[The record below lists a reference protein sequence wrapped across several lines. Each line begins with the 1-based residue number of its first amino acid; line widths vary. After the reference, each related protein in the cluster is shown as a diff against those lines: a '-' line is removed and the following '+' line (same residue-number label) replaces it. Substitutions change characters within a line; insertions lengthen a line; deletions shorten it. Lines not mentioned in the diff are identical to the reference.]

1 MRGTF
6 RIIGF
11 FLFFLL
17 VFVNLARLINFA
29 LDISGLD
36 DSGWYFGVAWN
47 LASKGKYASLTN
59 PAAIEPRFETK
70 ESQLAVTPDVFNRT
84 SIIGRDNL
92 DYFPV
97 GVSVGPGM
105 IVPVAMVTRIFKAG
119 YWQFRLFPII
129 TYCFL
134 LGGLLWL
141 VYRQAGISG
150 STILVVFLNLFP
162 GLTIPLGYEALAE
175 PTGFLYLIL
184 GGFFLT
190 LSLRRKKREK
200 FNLITSGI
208 FFSLAG
214 LTKFLYFL
222 NFLPTVGLYLYF
234 IRKNKEKLR
243 RVFLLLLGFSLPI
256 FIFELYRF
264 IFLYMFGGLSI
275 WLANLGMSL
284 LFFVSAG
291 SGLGESQISSGRF
304 QTLSQK
310 MGVLGEIGLNNYL
323 LLTLLLACLVI
334 FIFQRWRKRKDFL
347 YLLLFSFWSINL
359 IWFFLLSATGWA
371 RHFWP
376 GLILT
381 IFFLSIIL
389 GSLFSHHE
397 RKTRNL
403 SLLTGLLVVASLL
416 KTTTPSFI
424 YQINFG
430 KETLIS
436 WQKKFM
442 EKKPLG
448 AALPLPIFP
457 LSEQKA
463 TVEFIKRHILPEAK
477 IFYVGSL
484 MVGEIAPLVN
494 RVFYSTERLSKTKAL
509 SQKAYVIFGPYQVSP
524 NWRLISLED
533 YTIQVNKFCDKEV
546 FSNAYYKI
554 CRL

>member
-1 MRGTF
+1 M
-6 RIIGF
+6 
-11 FLFFLL
+11 LFLL

-29 LDISGLD
+29 LNISGLD
-36 DSGWYFGVAWN
+36 DSGWYFGVAEN

-59 PAAIEPRFETK
+59 PAAIEPKFETK

-97 GVSVGPGM
+97 GVSVGPGI

-150 STILVVFLNLFP
+150 SIILVLFLNLFP
-162 GLTIPLGYEALAE
+162 GLMIPLGYEALAE

-184 GGFFLT
+184 GGFFLS
-190 LSLRRKKREK
+190 LSLRRKEKEK
-200 FNLITSGI
+200 FSLITSGI

-222 NFLPTVGLYLYF
+222 NFLPAVGLYFYF
-234 IRKNKEKLR
+234 IGKTKEKFQK
-243 RVFLLLLGFSLPI
+243 VGSLLLGFSLPI

-264 IFLYMFGGLSI
+264 VILYKFGGLLV

-284 LFFVSAG
+284 LLFVSGG
-291 SGLGESQISSGRF
+291 SGLGESQVSGGRL
-304 QTLSQK
+304 QALSQK
-310 MGVLGEIGLNNYL
+310 MGVFGEIGFSNYL
-323 LLTLLLACLVI
+323 LTTLLLACLII
-334 FIFQRWRKRKDFL
+334 FLFLRWRKRKDFF

-359 IWFFLLSATGWA
+359 IWFFFLSATGWA

-389 GSLFSHHE
+389 GSLFSHPE
-397 RKTRNL
+397 RRTRNL
-403 SLLTGLLVVASLL
+403 GLLTGLLVVASLL

-424 YQINFG
+424 YQINFE

-436 WQKKFM
+436 WQRKFM

-457 LSEQKA
+457 LSEQKTA
-463 TVEFIKRHILPEAK
+463 VEFIRGKILPEEK

-484 MVGEIAPLVN
+484 IVSEIPPLVN
-494 RVFYSTERLSKTKAL
+494 RVFYSTELVSKTKVTP
-509 SQKAYVIFGPYQVSP
+509 KKTYVIFGPYQANP
-524 NWRLISLED
+524 DWRLISFEEYKNQLEK
-533 YTIQVNKFCDKEV
+533 YCGREV
-546 FSNAYYKI
+546 FGNGFYKI
-554 CRL
+554 CLFGKS